1 MGIRS
6 VLNIVEY
13 QCIGLY
19 TTRYT
24 FLLGDMMYTSVKL
37 RIEAKRR
44 LEELQAR
51 LKLRGVKA
59 TLYEILE
66 KLIELGIEEE
76 EVLLGK
82 FRREVSEEDPMLR
95 LLDEPLDW
103 GVEDSSTRINE
114 VLYGGGHD
122 SIHRHRSIRS
132 SKE

>member
-1 MGIRS
+1 
-6 VLNIVEY
+6 
-13 QCIGLY
+13 
-19 TTRYT
+19 
-24 FLLGDMMYTSVKL
+24 MYTSVKL

-76 EVLLGK
+76 EVLLSK